1 MRWTTLLAANL
12 LSTATALGGGA
23 RGTVKTKEEGVVE
36 VERAFTRGIVKA
48 DWR

>member
-1 MRWTTLLAANL
+1 MRWTTLLAASL

-36 VERAFTRGIVKA
+36 VERTVLSPLSSLAY
-48 DWR
+48 